1 MVRKLLC
8 LICLVTVF
16 AFVGVAQAVL
26 INGVDPGATWTG
38 YMNVFETPANG
49 GGFLWGSGW
58 GTADLRA
65 NFAGGGGALTLAP
78 NTNCYNAADAYWVD
92 PVTLLGIKDME
103 ANFYQSFNGLN
114 GQTVTFDYTVLANT
128 LPASYTAQAF
138 IKVLDPGAGWA
149 TVQSTFLDLTAGAG
163 SVSLVVGPSAALV
176 TQAGFFVKGLDVSIP
191 DPVAL
196 TGVTIVPEP
205 ATMVLLGLGGLALI
219 RRKR

>member
-8 LICLVTVF
+8 LICLVMVF
-16 AFVGVAQAVL
+16 AFVGVAQADLL
-26 INGVDPGATWTG
+26 ISGVDPGATWTG
-38 YMNVFETPANG
+38 YMNVFDTG
-49 GGFLWGSGW
+49 GNYLWGSGW

-65 NFAGGGGALTLAP
+65 NFAGGGGPLTLAP
-78 NTNCYNAADAYWVD
+78 NTNCYNAADPYWVD

-114 GQTVTFDYTVLANT
+114 GQTVTFNYTVLANT
-128 LPASYTAQAF
+128 LPASYTAKAF

-163 SVSLVVGPSAALV
+163 SVSLIVGPSAALV
-176 TQAGFFVKGLDVSIP
+176 TQAGFFVRGLDVSSL

-196 TGVTIVPEP
+196 TGATIVPEP